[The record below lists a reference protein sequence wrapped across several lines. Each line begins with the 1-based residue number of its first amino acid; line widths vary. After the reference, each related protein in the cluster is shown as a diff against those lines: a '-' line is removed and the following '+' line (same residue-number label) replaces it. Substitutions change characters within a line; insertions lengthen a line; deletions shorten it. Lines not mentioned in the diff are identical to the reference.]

1 MVRGSEGGWVG
12 RGWERRIKKG
22 EGEREV
28 GRNAIMRMIAE
39 GEAYTVEPPQYK

>member
-1 MVRGSEGGWVG
+1 MVRVGSEGGWVG
-12 RGWERRIKKG
+12 RGWEWRKKG
-22 EGEREV
+22 EGERV